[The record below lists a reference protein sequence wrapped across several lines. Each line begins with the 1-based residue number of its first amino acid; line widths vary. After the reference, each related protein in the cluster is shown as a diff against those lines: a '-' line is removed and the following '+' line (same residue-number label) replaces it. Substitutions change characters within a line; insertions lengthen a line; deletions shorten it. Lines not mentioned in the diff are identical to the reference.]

1 MKNLILKAKIL
12 LIALIFIFSG
22 NANAQFGEDD
32 VLLSLGI
39 SAGDPGYHKY
49 TLGGNYTSAFIPPVI
64 FQGELGIYKYVS
76 IGAQLGYQYK
86 AYKDYSYYH
95 KYSNYSIGAVG
106 AYHYSNLIQD
116 LSEPSRKYLK
126 QLDLYASFILRFNI
140 EIHKSN
146 HYYDPSTKLFIDYS
160 DNSVKLIIGPLLG
173 FRYYFKE
180 QIALWSEL
188 GYGNLGVFTFGF
200 TYKLGK

>member
-32 VLLSLGI
+32 RLLSLGI
-39 SAGDPGYHKY
+39 SVGNPGYYNYPFKGKTYYSSFFPPIIFQGEFGAIYKYISIGGQVGYQSKTYKDRSNPGYYHKY
-49 TLGGNYTSAFIPPVI
+49 TYYSVGVI
-64 FQGELGIYKYVS
+64 
-76 IGAQLGYQYK
+76 
-86 AYKDYSYYH
+86 
-95 KYSNYSIGAVG
+95 G

-116 LSEPSRKYLK
+116 LSESSKKYLEK
-126 QLDLYASFILRFNI
+126 FDLYASLIFRFDI
-140 EIHKSN
+140 E
-146 HYYDPSTKLFIDYS
+146 YYKTTLVNYDSYNDVHPKLG
-160 DNSVKLIIGPLLG
+160 LLLG
-173 FRYYFKE
+173 ARFYLTDN
-180 QIALWSEL
+180 IALWSEL